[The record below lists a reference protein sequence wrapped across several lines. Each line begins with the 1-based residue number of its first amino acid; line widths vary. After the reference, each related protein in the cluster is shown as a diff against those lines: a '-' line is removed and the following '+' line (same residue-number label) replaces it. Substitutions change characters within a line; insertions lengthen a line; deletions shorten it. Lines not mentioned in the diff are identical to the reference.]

1 MSSALAYALALV
13 PAITTQQLKLILE
26 AIEEIST
33 EFFFLILI
41 RILEDFVTQ
50 MTFYIVLM
58 IFAYK
63 CFALFNAH
71 LTAKRMGDQM
81 GYAWPYSK
89 HERRR
94 LYQVFEKGMA
104 VEDRS
109 LYGEGGPA
117 ADARTPEHDR
127 WTQPPDD
134 ASPNGSGRF
143 DPGRA
148 GSRSG
153 RPT

>member
-1 MSSALAYALALV
+1 MPIAPALAPV
-13 PAITTQQLKLILE
+13 VAITTQQLKLILE
-26 AIEEIST
+26 TVEQIST
-33 EFFFLILI
+33 EFFFLII
-41 RILEDFVTQ
+41 IKILEDFVTE

-104 VEDRS
+104 TEDRS
-109 LYGEGGPA
+109 IYGEGGPD
-117 ADARTPEHDR
+117 ADAVPHDR
-127 WTQPPDD
+127 WTQPPAD
-134 ASPNGSGRF
+134 
-143 DPGRA
+143 
-148 GSRSG
+148 
-153 RPT
+153 

>member
-1 MSSALAYALALV
+1 MPSLAPALALV

-26 AIEEIST
+26 TVEQIST
-33 EFFFLILI
+33 EFFFLII
-41 RILEDFVTQ
+41 IKIMEDFVTE

-104 VEDRS
+104 VENRS
-109 LYGEGGPA
+109 LHGEHGPSA
-117 ADARTPEHDR
+117 GAVPHDR
-127 WTQPPDD
+127 WTNPPADQ
-134 ASPNGSGRF
+134 NGK
-143 DPGRA
+143 
-148 GSRSG
+148 RSD
-153 RPT
+153 RSS